1 MKQLHTLRW
10 LMSGFIILFSACFL
24 HAQEEVTVYL
34 HKGSVVKGKFLS
46 YQYGDSLKL
55 AYGPE
60 KHLIV
65 IPEDAIRKIKF
76 EKAEGSSDFGE
87 KKLIYT
93 TRLSLLPG
101 STATGLGLTQMAA
114 YRLNKTLIAGASL
127 GVENYYVDAGFNV
140 FPLCGFIRK
149 YGKNKIASPYA
160 EMKMGYG
167 FVFSDESS
175 GQAVAIGGL
184 QLNPSVGLRFGSRYL
199 YTEIFVGLKF
209 QNLYYQY
216 AGTDSVSEYDI
227 QARRLETGISFT
239 F

>member
-1 MKQLHTLRW
+1 
-10 LMSGFIILFSACFL
+10 MSVAFILFGVCFL
-24 HAQEEVTVYL
+24 HAQEKVTVYL
-34 HKGSVVKGKFLS
+34 NKGSVVRGKFIS
-46 YQYGDSLKL
+46 YKYGDSLKL

-60 KHLIV
+60 NHLIV
-65 IPEDAIRKIKF
+65 VPEDAIRKIKF
-76 EKAEGSSDFGE
+76 EKEEGPSDFGD
-87 KKLIYT
+87 KKMIYT
-93 TRLSLLPG
+93 TRISLLPG

-114 YRLNKTLIAGASL
+114 YSLNKTLIAGASL
-127 GVENYYVDAGFNV
+127 GVENYYVDAGYNV
-140 FPLCGFIRK
+140 FPLCGYIRK
-149 YGKNKIASPYA
+149 YGMNHIASPYV

-216 AGTDSVSEYDI
+216 AGRDSVSEYDI

>member
-1 MKQLHTLRW
+1 MNWLATLSFAF
-10 LMSGFIILFSACFL
+10 LSITFL

-46 YQYGDSLKL
+46 YRYGDSLKL

-60 KHLIV
+60 NHLIV
-65 IPEDAIRKIKF
+65 VPEDAIRKIRF
-76 EKAEGSSDFGE
+76 EKQDGSSDFGD

-93 TRLSLLPG
+93 SRLSLLPG

-114 YRLNKTLIAGASL
+114 YRLNKSFIAGAAI
-127 GVENYYVDAGFNV
+127 GVENYYVDDGFNV

-149 YGKNKIASPYA
+149 YGKNHIASPYA

-175 GQAVAIGGL
+175 GQAVAKGGL
-184 QLNPSVGLRFGSRYL
+184 QLNPSVGFRFGSRYL

-216 AGTDSVSEYDI
+216 AGIDTISEFDI
-227 QARRLETGISFT
+227 QARRLETGMSFT